1 MTIGSHND
9 AFKAYQFVKKLSG
22 KEAEPVLARRAAD
35 ILLDFVRNHR
45 QIDPNFIIERL
56 PEDRTLYDAEKL
68 DNALNAVES
77 LCGKCN
83 ENHDNACFVNQA
95 RRILISAKTGVDLG
109 SDFDGKQSLA
119 QLLETAR
126 IKSCMGEKTSD
137 FCYSEDSLEQT
148 QSPESY
154 ADLKRKYEELREKDV
169 FRATLIEEIVSTIRS
184 VSDGNLEAEMPV
196 HDDPQLGQ
204 LATAFN
210 IMLKTI
216 NKSMSHLDRLVAE
229 RTSEL
234 NKSNEALHVAF
245 EQQHE
250 SNVRLNETLKKVE
263 EANRHITDSIQYA
276 KLIQS
281 SLLPNPE
288 NIKTFLPDSFVI
300 WMPRDIVGGDFIFTD
315 YVEGGVIL
323 TVVDCTGHGVPG
335 AFMTMIASSGLRKI
349 IRDEG
354 WHDPAQILKRLNFFV
369 KTTLHQDTDYAL
381 SDDGLDA
388 GICFVTGAGLGV
400 RGQGELTRGNREI
413 TFAGARLPLMYVHE
427 GEVNLIKGDRQ
438 SIGYRKSDEKFNFT
452 NHIIQIENGMSFYMA
467 SDGFADQPGGEK
479 RRRFGTDAFMNLL
492 KNVSGLPF
500 EKQREMLLHAFEE
513 YKGTEERRDDVT
525 MVGFELRIEN

>member
-1 MTIGSHND
+1 MPIGSHND

-22 KEAEPVLARRAAD
+22 KEAEPVLARLTAD

-45 QIDPNFIIERL
+45 QIDPNFIIKTL
-56 PEDRTLYDAEKL
+56 PEDRTFYDAEKL
-68 DNALNAVES
+68 DHALNAVES

-95 RRILISAKTGVDLG
+95 RRILIAAKTGVDLG
-109 SDFDGKQSLA
+109 SDFDGKQSLI
-119 QLLETAR
+119 QLLEAAR
-126 IKSCMGEKTSD
+126 IKSCMGQKASD
-137 FCYSEDSLEQT
+137 FCLPENIPEQSEPT
-148 QSPESY
+148 ESY

-184 VSDGNLEAEMPV
+184 VSEGNLEAEMPV

-234 NKSNEALHVAF
+234 NKSNEALQVSLQR
-245 EQQHE
+245 EHE
-250 SNVRLNETLKKVE
+250 SNVRLNETLRKVE

-315 YVEGGVIL
+315 HVEGGVIIAL
-323 TVVDCTGHGVPG
+323 VDCTGHGVPG

-354 WHDPAQILKRLNFFV
+354 WRDPAQILKRLNFFV

-388 GICFVTGAGLGV
+388 GVCFVTGAGSEV
-400 RGQGELTRGNREI
+400 RGQGELTGGNREI
-413 TFAGARLPLMYVHE
+413 TFAGAKLPLIYVHK
-427 GEVNLIKGDRQ
+427 GEAHIVKGDRQ
-438 SIGYRKSDEKFNFT
+438 SVGYRKSDEKFNFT
-452 NHIIQIENGMSFYMA
+452 NHMISMEKSMSFYMA
-467 SDGFADQPGGEK
+467 SDGFADQPGGAK
-479 RRRFGTDAFMNLL
+479 GRRFSTDAFTNLL
-492 KNVSGLPF
+492 KNVSVLPF
-500 EKQREMLLHAFEE
+500 EEQREMLVNAFEE
-513 YKGTEERRDDVT
+513 YKGLQERRDDVT
-525 MVGFELRIEN
+525 VVGFGSEN